1 MALQEILRQVEQAGR
16 GEADAIATATR
27 TEAEGILSEGK
38 DEGKQVAD
46 AIAAAGKQQAGQLER
61 QELPAAELEVER
73 ARLDAQRQVLE
84 ATRQDALE
92 RLDSLT
98 AAELERVY
106 RALLADVPAGG
117 TLRCRK
123 ADAKLLGKLASQKL
137 GEPIAEA
144 GFIIETDAYRLD
156 FRFST
161 LVERE
166 WQAQLPTVSE
176 ALFGK

>member
-1 MALQEILRQVEQAGR
+1 MALQEILRQVEQAGQ
-16 GEADAIATATR
+16 GEADAITTATR

-38 DEGKQVAD
+38 AEGKQVAD
-46 AIAAAGKQQAGQLER
+46 AIAAAGKQQAEQLER
-61 QELPAAELEVER
+61 QELPAAELEVKR

-92 RLDSLT
+92 RLDNLT
-98 AAELERVY
+98 AAELEQVY

-117 TLRCRK
+117 TLSCRK

-137 GEPIAEA
+137 GEPIEEA
-144 GFIIETDAYRLD
+144 GFIIETDEYRLD

-166 WQAQLPTVSE
+166 WQVQLPAMSE
-176 ALFGK
+176 VLFGK

>member
-1 MALQEILRQVEQAGR
+1 M
-16 GEADAIATATR
+16 
-27 TEAEGILSEGK
+27 
-38 DEGKQVAD
+38 
-46 AIAAAGKQQAGQLER
+46 
-61 QELPAAELEVER
+61 
-73 ARLDAQRQVLE
+73 
-84 ATRQDALE
+84 
-92 RLDSLT
+92 
-98 AAELERVY
+98 
-106 RALLADVPAGG
+106 PAGG
-117 TLRCRK
+117 TLSCRK

-137 GEPIAEA
+137 GELIEEA